1 MIVPGGL
8 AAVGIEEDTISPAV
22 PIATAPIATAPI
34 ATAPITTATTVP
46 ETSTPLPSVLSSA
59 PSTAIALTT
68 VDELSDVLPT
78 DWAYLA
84 LQRLVEQYGCVAG
97 YPDGT
102 FRGDRA
108 LSRYE
113 FAAVLDAC
121 LSVMVARI
129 PEDLATNE
137 DLATLQR
144 LQETFQAELDA
155 LRAQVDNLEARAA
168 TLEANQ
174 FSTTTRLQGEIV
186 FSVEQLAG
194 DERPDGS
201 GAGLPDALT
210 FSNRVRLNFN
220 TSFTGRDLLKV
231 RLDALD
237 PPQFNVPATG
247 TNMTRLA
254 FDRNSDNDLDIGKL
268 FYRFPVGDRFSLH
281 IDAVRG
287 AYQANVSSTF
297 HPGFAHPILGAVSRF
312 GRFNPIYYQGAL
324 GTGITGVYD
333 ISDELTASVGYLSRG
348 RDAANPEVGLFQNG
362 YTALAQLDFRP
373 SRQVGIGLTYA
384 HSYYPSQAV
393 VVSAGTGSRRANAPF
408 SPNVATSA
416 NHFGVQSRVRL
427 GNTANLS
434 GWAGVSLANAE
445 SSSALVDRG
454 DAATILNWAVSLGL
468 PDVGSEGSLVGLLV
482 GNPPRVL
489 DNDGGP
495 DEDDATWH
503 IEAFYR
509 YRLNRHISL
518 IPGVFVLVNPEND
531 SDNDTI
537 VVSSFRTVFQ
547 F

>member
-1 MIVPGGL
+1 MMMPLWASFLTIMVP
-8 AAVGIEEDTISPAV
+8 ASTVAIEAEAHTRAEPG
-22 PIATAPIATAPI
+22 
-34 ATAPITTATTVP
+34 
-46 ETSTPLPSVLSSA
+46 
-59 PSTAIALTT
+59 AIALAT
-68 VDELSDVLPT
+68 VNELSDVLPT

-102 FRGDRA
+102 FRGNRA

-113 FAAVLDAC
+113 FAAVLEAC
-121 LSVMVARI
+121 LGVMTARI
-129 PEDLATNE
+129 PTDLATNE
-137 DLATLQR
+137 DLAVLQR
-144 LQETFQAELDA
+144 LQTEFQSELDT
-155 LRAQVDNLEARAA
+155 LRVQVDALEARTVA
-168 TLEANQ
+168 LEENQ
-174 FSTTTRLQGEIV
+174 FSTTTRLRGEVV
-186 FSVEQLAG
+186 FSVEQLLG

-201 GAGLPDALT
+201 GADLTESTT
-210 FSNRVRLNFN
+210 FSSRVRLNFD
-220 TSFTGRDLLKV
+220 TSFTGRDLLRV
-231 RLDALD
+231 RVDALST
-237 PPQFNVPATG
+237 PQFNVPTTG

-254 FDRNSDNDLDIGKL
+254 FDRKASTDNDVDIGKL

-287 AYQANVSSTF
+287 AYMANVSTTV

-333 ISDELTASVGYLSRG
+333 ITDELTASVGYLSRG
-348 RDAANPEVGLFQNG
+348 RGAANPTVGLFQNG

-373 SRQVGIGLTYA
+373 NRRVGVGLTYA

-416 NHFGVQSRVRL
+416 NHFGLQSRVRL

-445 SSSALVDRG
+445 SSSATVNRG
-454 DAATILNWAVSLGL
+454 DNATVFNWAVSLGL
-468 PDVGSEGSLVGLLV
+468 PDVGSEGSLAGLLV

-489 DNDGGP
+489 ENDGGP

-503 IEAFYR
+503 IETFYR
-509 YRLNRHISL
+509 YRLNRHLSF
-518 IPGVFVLVNPEND
+518 IPGVVVLVNPENN
-531 SDNDTI
+531 SNNDTI
-537 VVSSFRTVFQ
+537 VVGSFRTVFQ